1 MHDAALLR
9 RFRGRCSPGKT
20 KWPGHAP
27 ARVACVRETSE
38 LQTVDPNS
46 ALHKVAV
53 QHLDELNTALWV
65 FDIDHS
71 KVTWAN
77 KAALSVWNADSLAEL
92 ASRDMSTDMSVSVA
106 QRLKQYQEDFIASD
120 AAFTEVW
127 TIYPQNVP
135 TTLDV
140 AYKGFRFDDGRMGML
155 CEARAQRTDTPEGLR
170 SSEALLHTSVMI
182 SLYDAGGT
190 PLYRNPAARALQPE
204 RGLQLKD
211 RFVNESDHDKL
222 ISQVDLHG
230 GCRQSARIQTSKGIR
245 WHEITARECTD
256 AVTGKSALL
265 LSETDITDL
274 KEAEHRA
281 RYLADHDTLTG
292 LPNRNYV
299 QSKIP
304 KKLEVAGSIGEKL
317 AFLIIDLDRFKA
329 INDALGHAAGDEL
342 LIQVA
347 TRLPAITGDAGMVA
361 RLGGD
366 EFLICLQDVRSREQI
381 DAFCE
386 KLVEEFR
393 TRFTVDGREFVST
406 LSIGVSQFPED
417 GEDLHTLLKY
427 ADVALYEAKE
437 DGRNT
442 HCCFNIS
449 LRNKIEEQLT
459 LERDLRAALE
469 QEQFEL
475 FYQPR
480 VDTFTNQILGGE
492 ALLRW
497 NHPTR
502 GLLAPGCFI
511 EAAEQ
516 IGLIIEIG
524 DWVLTQAAI
533 EQHAL
538 EREGFPITVSVNIS
552 PKQFESSTL
561 FTSVLSL
568 ADRTGCNPKRIELEI
583 TETTLMSSDSSIIET
598 LSTFKERGFG
608 IAIDDFGTGYSN
620 LAYIQHYP
628 VTSLKIDRSFIAN
641 VGTNHAVMK
650 LIMSL
655 CRLLKVKPVA
665 EGVETEE
672 QLAWLQQHGCREFQ
686 GFLYSPAVHR
696 NQFRDLLKRQHEKAP
711 SEAMHY
717 PMFSTG

>member
-1 MHDAALLR
+1 MAGMMQAQSDPR
-9 RFRGRCSPGKT
+9 SVGSNSPL
-20 KWPGHAP
+20 
-27 ARVACVRETSE
+27 E
-38 LQTVDPNS
+38 
-46 ALHKVAV
+46 KVAIK
-53 QHLDELNTALWV
+53 HLDELNIALWI
-65 FDIDHS
+65 FDIDLS
-71 KVTWAN
+71 RVAWAN
-77 KAALSVWNADSLAEL
+77 KAALVIWNAEHLDDLT
-92 ASRDMSTDMSVSVA
+92 SRDMSNDMSVSVA
-106 QRLKQYQEDFIASD
+106 ERLKQYQEDFIASN
-120 AAFTEVW
+120 AAFSEVW
-127 TIYPQNVP
+127 TLYPGGVP

-140 AYKGFRFDDGRMGML
+140 AFKGFRFDDGRMGML
-155 CEARAQRTDTPEGLR
+155 CEAKAQRIDTPEGAR

-182 SLYDAGGT
+182 SLYDCDGN
-190 PLYRNPAARALQPE
+190 PLYRNPAARASLPQ
-204 RGLQLKD
+204 GLLRLKD
-211 RFVNESDHDKL
+211 CFVKEADYEKMID
-222 ISQVDLHG
+222 QVELHG
-230 GCRQSARIQTSKGIR
+230 GCRQSARMQTSKGIR

-256 AVTGKSALL
+256 AVTGKNAFL

-304 KKLEVAGSIGEKL
+304 GKLRAASSIGEKL

-329 INDALGHAAGDEL
+329 INDTLGHAAGDEL

-347 TRLPAITGDAGMVA
+347 NRLPEITADAGTVA

-366 EFLICLQDVRSREQI
+366 EFLICLKDIRDREQI
-381 DAFCE
+381 DQFCK
-386 KLVEEFR
+386 KLVEDFQTAFVIE
-393 TRFTVDGREFVST
+393 GREFVST

-437 DGRNT
+437 AGRNT
-442 HCCFNIS
+442 HHCFNIS
-449 LRNKIEEQLT
+449 LRNKIEDQLT
-459 LERDLRAALE
+459 LERDLRDALE
-469 QEQFEL
+469 YEQFEL

-480 VDTFTNQILGGE
+480 VDTFTNKILGGE

-502 GLLAPGCFI
+502 GLLGPGYFI

-516 IGLIIEIG
+516 IGLIIDIG

-533 EQHAL
+533 EQHYL
-538 EREGFPITVSVNIS
+538 EREGYPVTISVNIS

-561 FTSVLSL
+561 FSSVLSL
-568 ADRTGCNPKRIELEI
+568 QDRTGCSPKRMELEI
-583 TETTLMSSDSSIIET
+583 TETTLMSSDNIIIET

-641 VGTNHAVMK
+641 IGTNHAVMK

-655 CRLLKVKPVA
+655 CRLLEVKPVA
-665 EGVETEE
+665 EGVETKE
-672 QLAWLQQHGCREFQ
+672 QLAWLQKHGCREFQ
-686 GFLYSPAVHR
+686 GFLYSPAVQR
-696 NQFRDLLKRQHEKAP
+696 SEFQDLLKQQNNAQFLDVLQ
-711 SEAMHY
+711 Y
-717 PMFSTG
+717 PMVS

>member
-1 MHDAALLR
+1 MHPQNPTSSID
-9 RFRGRCSPGKT
+9 
-20 KWPGHAP
+20 P
-27 ARVACVRETSE
+27 AT
-38 LQTVDPNS
+38 

-53 QHLDELNTALWV
+53 EHLDDLKTALWI

-71 KVTWAN
+71 RVAWAN
-77 KAALSVWNADSLAEL
+77 KAALELWNTESLADL
-92 ASRDMSTDMSVSVA
+92 TARDMSSDMSISVA
-106 QRLKQYQEDFIASD
+106 QRLKQYQEDFIASN
-120 AAFTEVW
+120 ASFSEVW
-127 TIYPQNVP
+127 TLYPAGVP

-140 AYKGFRFDDGRMGML
+140 RFKGFQFEDGRTGML
-155 CEARAQRTDTPEGLR
+155 CEAKAQRVDTPEGLR

-182 SLYDAGGT
+182 SLYDSEGG
-190 PLYRNPAARALQPE
+190 PLYRNPAARAMQPE
-204 RGLQLKD
+204 REACLSD
-211 RFVNESDHDKL
+211 RFVRDADYDKL
-222 ISQVDLHG
+222 IGQVQLHG
-230 GCRQSARIQTSKGIR
+230 GCQLSARIKTAKGIR

-256 AVTGKSALL
+256 AVTGAGALL

-304 KKLEVAGSIGEKL
+304 RKLEAAASIGEKL
-317 AFLIIDLDRFKA
+317 AFLIIDLDRFKT
-329 INDALGHAAGDEL
+329 INDTLGHAAGDEL
-342 LIQVA
+342 LTQVA
-347 TRLPAITGDAGMVA
+347 TRLPAVTGEAGMVA

-366 EFLICLQDVRSREQI
+366 EFLICLSDIRSREQI
-381 DAFCE
+381 DEFCE
-386 KLVEEFR
+386 KLVEEFQ
-393 TRFTVDGREFVST
+393 TTFVLEGREFVST

-417 GEDLHTLLKY
+417 GDDLHTLLKY
-427 ADVALYEAKE
+427 ADVALYKAKE
-437 DGRNT
+437 EGRNT

-459 LERDLRAALE
+459 LERELRDAVEAD
-469 QEQFEL
+469 QFEL

-511 EAAEQ
+511 ETAEQ
-516 IGLIIEIG
+516 MGLIVEIG
-524 DWVLTQAAI
+524 DWVMTQAAI
-533 EQHAL
+533 EQHFL
-538 EREGFPITVSVNIS
+538 EREGFPVTISVNIS
-552 PKQFESSTL
+552 PRQFESSNL
-561 FTSVLSL
+561 FSNVLSL
-568 ADRTGCNPKRIELEI
+568 QDRTGCNPRRMELEI
-583 TETTLMSSDSSIIET
+583 TETTLMSSDKMVIEI

-641 VGTNHAVMK
+641 IGTNHAVMK

-655 CRLLKVKPVA
+655 CRLLDVKPVA
-665 EGVETEE
+665 EGVETED
-672 QLAWLQQHGCREFQ
+672 QLAWLQRHDCREFQ

-696 NQFRDLLKRQHEKAP
+696 DEFLGLLKRQQNFGAP
-711 SEAMHY
+711 LQTQSASM
-717 PMFSTG
+717 